1 MFEYEHII
9 RLNLIDSDRRRLW
22 TQLVDFSR
30 RPENYVEEITRS
42 ESDEARG
49 TSEGVEEFERRTWF
63 GRHEIK
69 EKVVLVEEDSISF
82 NLLSVNGSPVQSFFG
97 IKIEEPEEKN
107 FFLRFSYKTP
117 MTKEEK
123 QYPQI
128 EGLKKQAYQQ
138 KDLAMVQKL
147 LEKMQ

>member
-1 MFEYEHII
+1 MFEYEHIV

-30 RPENYVEEITRS
+30 SPEDYVEEMTRS
-42 ESDEARG
+42 ESTETRAVSD
-49 TSEGVEEFERRTWF
+49 GVEEFDRRTWF
-63 GRHEIK
+63 GKHEIN
-69 EKVVLVEEDSISF
+69 EKVVLVEEESISF
-82 NLLSVNGSPVQSFFG
+82 NLVSINGSPMQSFFG
-97 IKIEEPEEKN
+97 IKIEEPEENN
-107 FFLRFSYKTP
+107 FFLRFSYKAP